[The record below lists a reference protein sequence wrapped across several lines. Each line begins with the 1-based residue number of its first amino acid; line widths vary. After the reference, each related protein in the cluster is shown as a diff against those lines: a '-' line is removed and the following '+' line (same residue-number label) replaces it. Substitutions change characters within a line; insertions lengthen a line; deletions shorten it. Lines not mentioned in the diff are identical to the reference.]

1 MGKLLFPH
9 PQNRQ
14 PRKPPNEWQL
24 HQLPSWKIIQL
35 EPSSWLGMRS
45 RCGKTAL
52 PFSNT
57 HLISYITKWLER
69 EILKKKKFFWTFEV
83 QGNPDLYFEKTCM
96 LKGLEWGERTKHWNE
111 DKRKRK
117 MKKVQLSFQNY
128 FILSPEQKLSRTQK
142 QSALKTMAKKTLKKT
157 FGHTE
162 KATNINYDLL
172 STV

>member
-1 MGKLLFPH
+1 MLNSSHSNMEWESFCSLIHKIGNHGSHRTNGNFTSCHPGKSYNLSL
-9 PQNRQ
+9 QAD
-14 PRKPPNEWQL
+14 WGCAL
-24 HQLPSWKIIQL
+24 VVT
-35 EPSSWLGMRS
+35 

-142 QSALKTMAKKTLKKT
+142 QSALKNN
-157 FGHTE
+157 G
-162 KATNINYDLL
+162 
-172 STV
+172 